1 MTLYQLQE
9 EYRLLLELAEDPEVD
24 TEIIADTLEAL
35 GGDIEEKA
43 IGYGKVIKE
52 LESDAERLKAEEA
65 RLNERRKR
73 IENNVFYMKQ
83 KLQLGMEAVGKK
95 KIETD
100 LFTFR
105 IQKNPA
111 SVVMDETYIENLPE
125 EYLIPQ
131 SPKVDR
137 AKIREDLKAGK
148 ELEFAHLVQTE
159 SLRIK

>member
-1 MTLYQLQE
+1 MQAVGE
-9 EYRLLLELAEDPEVD
+9 
-24 TEIIADTLEAL
+24 
-35 GGDIEEKA
+35 
-43 IGYGKVIKE
+43 
-52 LESDAERLKAEEA
+52 
-65 RLNERRKR
+65 NRR
-73 IENNVFYMKQ
+73 MK
-83 KLQLGMEAVGKK
+83 AVGKK

-105 IQKNPA
+105 IQRNPA
-111 SVVMDETYIENLPE
+111 SVVMDEAYLENIPK

-131 SPKVDR
+131 EPKLDR